1 MSDHHPAA
9 ARSKRPWLIAA
20 AVVLVLGGG
29 LYAFA
34 QTNGDKVEALNTV
47 KPSDEPTFSATTD
60 ATPSAEPTK
69 ESLDDG
75 LFNVEGVEK
84 STLPADKGESS
95 GNNGKL
101 GLACGGTYPKILFK
115 TVSKS
120 AKTSLCGE
128 TTSGENLRMVTR
140 QGGTVYDMPAEYDY
154 VADAFVAHDGATT
167 YILEGYSGDLIVQKN
182 GTSKRQSSTDW
193 ISLDNESDYD

>member
-1 MSDHHPAA
+1 MSDQFVTV
-9 ARSKRPWLIAA
+9 RSKRPWLIAA
-20 AVVLVLGGG
+20 VVVLVLGGG
-29 LYAFA
+29 FYAFA
-34 QTNGDKVEALNTV
+34 QVNDDKIEALNTV
-47 KPSDEPTFSATTD
+47 KPTVEPTVSAAATD
-60 ATPSAEPTK
+60 ATPSAEPTE

-84 STLPADKGESS
+84 STLPADRGETS

-140 QGGTVYDMPAEYDY
+140 QSETMYDMPAEYDY

-167 YILEGYSGDLIVQKN
+167 YILEGYSGDLIIQVN